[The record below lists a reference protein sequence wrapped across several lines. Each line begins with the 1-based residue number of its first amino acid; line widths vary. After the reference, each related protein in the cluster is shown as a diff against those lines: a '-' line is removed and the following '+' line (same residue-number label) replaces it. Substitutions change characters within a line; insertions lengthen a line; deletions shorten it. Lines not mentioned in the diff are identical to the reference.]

1 MPEHGSGTPCIYL
14 QPAVSQH
21 NLAAAAPQKGGQ
33 LQGLH
38 GLHGRNAGSQS
49 GLEVLSPAHRWWV
62 VDVYSDAGNSQYL
75 NYVKDFWFSLINNNP
90 VLMVKIDQHTVK
102 TLQLMMLCSKAKCFK
117 SWAHCLARLF
127 TLGKSTVHQTMKGL
141 WTTCSDGSDICP
153 VQTSESA
160 FNSQREPVGRQF
172 DLASQQMWLYT
183 MHHYPQMPRDPKHK
197 NQLAKA
203 RNATADECVVSEMA
217 SLTHQLRFRS
227 TQITNLINQAP
238 DQLIAEQAL
247 LKAPQPEYFS
257 YDNTLF
263 DTLIDRIVECFTVAM
278 PRDARCEH
286 PSMEALEQ
294 DSPLLFVN
302 HMQAAAVPD
311 RVMTFFMRCC
321 VYLAFFGPQPSLR
334 QGADSTPSSVPIR
347 RPEMTQ
353 ARATDAPATDAPAAG
368 DDAEVE
374 RAIADNLNEMLEGDA
389 EQRAAGEHDAQEHT
403 QWEREQRAL
412 LEIEHSAL
420 VENTRIKS
428 EQQVA
433 QERAMALTQL
443 QSQVAEQT
451 TDSAKCETNTA
462 TATLSRLITQFNARS
477 MITGWRQQGSVLG
490 NDEARPPQD
499 THKKTSTGHHGH
511 IPVVHTQPGWH
522 PEDPSSTPV
531 PQMREPSSA
540 MNMTATQAAVPN
552 QLDGN
557 AEEQAAEVPAQRAD
571 DKRQVVEPSAL
582 VQARRR
588 HMENPAVELSSHLR
602 GAGPE
607 VIWGPSEEAAAAEA
621 FPSASGQGDQGRAS
635 SIVVEAETANPAP
648 PATVSAG
655 RERRRKSNP
664 GGIHKTQRAKPTRR
678 DVDRVANRVDAIS
691 DELESRSDAKAAAPA
706 VELTRLETREK
717 GAHVRF
723 DVGAADAELDQSDG
737 RTGGGSRVARNIA
750 SRRGLRPRP
759 VTQYNFREL
768 AASSLTDP
776 GGDSTNVA
784 DREAWPPTIPL
795 PSIETEPEPARNDGK
810 ITITLHV
817 YERKQWRVA
826 DVLSIDP
833 SRKDA
838 LERIVWGYKRRGM
851 FLYYDMRMRSVSV
864 SSNFRAA
871 MSDGAN
877 VLLLI
882 PKEAKAQMD
891 QECPIEPPNTAAGL
905 LRKRSKTPKEEWSDV
920 TCNCIY
926 GSLKP
931 ICGIRRYS

>member
-21 NLAAAAPQKGGQ
+21 NLAAAALQKGGQ

-172 DLASQQMWLYT
+172 DLAYQQMWLYT

-353 ARATDAPATDAPAAG
+353 ARATDAPAAG

-389 EQRAAGEHDAQEHT
+389 EQRAAGEHDTQEHT

-428 EQQVA
+428 EKQMA

-451 TDSAKCETNTA
+451 TDSAQCETNTA

-664 GGIHKTQRAKPTRR
+664 GDPQDTKGQTNAARCGSSGQP
-678 DVDRVANRVDAIS
+678 DDPPN
-691 DELESRSDAKAAAPA
+691 LEPPLVEPRAAAPA